1 MDNLE
6 KLIGEKIRSLRLAR
20 RLPQR
25 QLAAALAVS
34 QATVSRIEAG
44 KEALSIR
51 QLIAVCRL
59 FNVLPTDFIPEEG
72 SAKTQI
78 RRSLIR
84 HGAKNLVD
92 DERTLPSKRLA
103 DAKEVLKETL
113 IAAESPRDIAALAP
127 VIVQNAATLPLD
139 RVSSDLLY
147 LGAHL
152 QRRLCWLLD
161 NVIAALDAELKTP
174 LPQAWKVRYLRAK
187 TRIAGDF
194 KQIKRR
200 WDPLYGEKQT
210 AVEDIVDTN
219 LVGSESLQQ
228 ARAQS
233 SEISG
238 HWDIVS
244 SLQVEDFIRALRE
257 SRA

>member
-6 KLIGEKIRSLRLAR
+6 KLIGEKLRTLRLAR

-44 KEALSIR
+44 KEAISIR
-51 QLIAVCRL
+51 QLIAICRL

-84 HGAKNLVD
+84 HGARNLVD

-103 DAKEVLKETL
+103 EAKEALKETL

-127 VIVQNAATLPLD
+127 VIVQNAATLPLVG
-139 RVSSDLLY
+139 VSSDLNR

-152 QRRLCWLLD
+152 ERRLCWLLE
-161 NVIAALDAELKTP
+161 NVIAALDEELKTP
-174 LPQAWKVRYLRAK
+174 LPQIWKVRYLRAK
-187 TRIAGDF
+187 TRIAGNF
-194 KQIKRR
+194 NIIKQR
-200 WDPLYGEKQT
+200 WNPIYGQKPP
-210 AVEDIVDTN
+210 ADEDLVDTD
-219 LVGSESLQQ
+219 LVGSAAINQ
-228 ARAQS
+228 ARTQS
-233 SEISG
+233 SEISKR
-238 HWDIVS
+238 WDIIS
-244 SLQVEDFIRALRE
+244 NLQVDDFVRAIRE
-257 SRA
+257 SRR